1 MYKVDVIEVKVRVW
15 VVWLVVLMINLMR
28 FVLLIGIDMLFIV
41 VKCIVE
47 MLYMYF

>member
-1 MYKVDVIEVKVRVW
+1 MYKVVIEVKVRVW